1 MISMGS
7 LFGSIRPERSARPWS
22 PRRVI
27 ALLGGGLVLI
37 ALFLFAALAY
47 ARWNATVVDAE
58 HLTDN
63 LADLL
68 AEHAGRVFDAANLAA
83 DQAVILAGD
92 RPWEE
97 IAASQ
102 ELHERARQ
110 LTGLASYISAVW
122 LVDEQGNPRLST
134 RSFPAPNTSVADR
147 EHFRIQQQGD
157 AGPFVS
163 QLLRSRVASESNIV
177 LSRRIDDAN
186 GAFRGVALVVI
197 DPSYFLS
204 FYGSIKVA
212 YPVAID
218 LFRGDGMVIIHH
230 PVVPE
235 DRALTLRKWPGSGAS
250 PALGDSGRFY
260 RARGEVDDVERLEAY
275 QRIKGH
281 PLYVSVGVPRN
292 AIFGRWLS
300 GTLQQ
305 GLLGGLALAALL
317 MLVAMALSRARRE
330 ETMRLELERLNLTL
344 EERVHE
350 RTSEVERSAEGLRHL
365 LTEKDVLF
373 REVHHRVKNNLQII
387 SSLLNLYSSKFSGQ
401 EAQRGFTDCLNQ
413 VRAMGLV
420 HELLYRSPNVA
431 QIDFDEYLR
440 VLANRFATSFAPG
453 DRVRLNVRS
462 APLHFDL
469 DTTIPLALIVTEAIT
484 NAFKHAFPEGRS
496 GTIEVVGMQ
505 EGETVTIRVSDDGNG
520 LPPAWEDLQVRSL
533 GLKLMRVL
541 AEQIDAQL
549 SLRSDGGTT
558 VELVLAPRTRVSAV
572 AAVEAPP

>member
-1 MISMGS
+1 
-7 LFGSIRPERSARPWS
+7 
-22 PRRVI
+22 
-27 ALLGGGLVLI
+27 LVLV
-37 ALFLFAALAY
+37 ALCLFAALAY
-47 ARWNATVVDAE
+47 ARWNATVVEAE
-58 HLTDN
+58 RLTDN

-97 IAASQ
+97 INGSP
-102 ELHERARQ
+102 ELHERVRQ

-122 LVDEQGNPRLST
+122 LIDEQGNPRLST
-134 RSFPAPNTSVADR
+134 RAFPPPNTSVADR

-163 QLLRSRVASESNIV
+163 QLLRSRVANESNIV
-177 LSRRIDDAN
+177 LSRRIQDAN

-204 FYGSIKVA
+204 FYGSVEVA

-230 PVVPE
+230 PVVPQE
-235 DRALTLRKWPGSGAS
+235 QALTLRKWPGPGAS
-250 PALGDSGRFY
+250 PPLGDSGSFY
-260 RARGEVDDVERLEAY
+260 RVRSEVDGVERLEAY
-275 QRIKGH
+275 QRIKGL
-281 PLYVSVGVPRN
+281 PLYVSVGVPRH
-292 AIFGRWLS
+292 AIFATWLS

-305 GLLGGLALAALL
+305 GLLGGLALTTLL
-317 MLVAMALSRARRE
+317 MLVAMALSRMRRE
-330 ETMRLELERLNLTL
+330 EGMRRELERLNLTL

-365 LTEKDVLF
+365 LTEKDVLL

-387 SSLLNLYSSKFSGQ
+387 SSLLNLYSGKFSGQ

-440 VLANRFATSFAPG
+440 VLASRFATSFAPG

-496 GTIEVVGMQ
+496 GTIDVVGMQ
-505 EGETVTIRVSDDGNG
+505 QGGTVTIRVSDDGVG
-520 LPPAWEDLQVRSL
+520 LPSAWEDLQVRSL

-549 SLRSDGGTT
+549 SFSSDGGTT
-558 VELVLAPRTRVSAV
+558 VELVLAPRTRASAV
-572 AAVEAPP
+572 AAVTP